1 MCNIFSGHIISDK
14 SHKDWGKI
22 IFLSGT
28 HHEEDRE
35 IIYKEYGQIKLVA
48 WESVKEFSLAAGF
61 KITHSEG
68 DLTEIEKKELLL
80 LIEDWAK
87 NKDAEL
93 LVKQKFITAKDND
106 YSFSLACKSML
117 DTRDGAVLIAPEL
130 HGFKQEAG
138 SNSTQTAGD
147 NSTQKARSNSTQ
159 TARSNSTQKAGYNST
174 QEAGYNST
182 QEAGYNSTQTA
193 GNNSTQEAGSDST
206 QTARYI
212 STQKAGSDSTQK
224 AGSNSTQTAGYNS
237 TQTAGDNSTQTA
249 GYNSTQEAGS
259 NSTQEAWYNSTQKA
273 GYNSTQKA
281 GYNSTQEAGY
291 NSTQIQ
297 WWFNDAGKYCVA
309 CRIVTEK
316 EAGKKYRTNKGVW
329 KEVTEGVK

>member
-138 SNSTQTAGD
+138 YNSTQTAGD
-147 NSTQKARSNSTQ
+147 NSTQ

-174 QEAGYNST
+174 QEAWYNST
-182 QEAGYNSTQTA
+182 QTAGDNSTQTA
-193 GNNSTQEAGSDST
+193 GNNSTQ
-206 QTARYI
+206 TARYN

-224 AGSNSTQTAGYNS
+224 AGSNSTQEAWSDS
-237 TQTAGDNSTQTA
+237 TQKAGDNSTQKA
-249 GYNSTQEAGS
+249 GNNSTQEAGD
-259 NSTQEAWYNSTQKA
+259 
-273 GYNSTQKA
+273 
-281 GYNSTQEAGY
+281 

-297 WWFNDAGKYCVA
+297 WWYDSTGKYCVA

-316 EAGKKYRTNKGVW
+316 EANKKYRTNKGAW
-329 KEVTEGVK
+329 EEVTEDTEGAK

>member
-22 IFLSGT
+22 IFLSGI
-28 HHEEDRE
+28 HHEKDRE

-48 WESVKEFSLAAGF
+48 WESVKESSLTEGF

-80 LIEDWAK
+80 LVEDWAK
-87 NKDAEL
+87 NKDAES

-106 YSFSLACKSML
+106 YSFSLACKSMI

-130 HGFKQEAG
+130 NEFKQAAGPNSTQVAGDGSTQEAG
-138 SNSTQTAGD
+138 Y
-147 NSTQKARSNSTQ
+147 
-159 TARSNSTQKAGYNST
+159 NSTQKAGNNST

-182 QEAGYNSTQTA
+182 QKA
-193 GNNSTQEAGSDST
+193 GN
-206 QTARYI
+206 
-212 STQKAGSDSTQK
+212 
-224 AGSNSTQTAGYNS
+224 NSTQTAGYNS
-237 TQTAGDNSTQTA
+237 TQTAGDD
-249 GYNSTQEAGS
+249 
-259 NSTQEAWYNSTQKA
+259 STQKA
-273 GYNSTQKA
+273 GYNSTQTA
-281 GYNSTQEAGY
+281 GPNSTQTAGPSSTQTAGDDSTQEAGY

-297 WWFNDAGKYCVA
+297 WWYDNAVKYCVA